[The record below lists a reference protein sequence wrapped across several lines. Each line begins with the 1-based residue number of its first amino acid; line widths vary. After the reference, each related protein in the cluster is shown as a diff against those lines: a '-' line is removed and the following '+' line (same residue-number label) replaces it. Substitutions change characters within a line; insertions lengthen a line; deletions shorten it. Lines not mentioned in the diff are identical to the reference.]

1 MRAPRPEPSHSR
13 KRLPRG
19 RRTALKWWRKR
30 KSKRPEGCQPR
41 SLQVALTLTIGQKA
55 VYPSRGIAEV
65 VGIEKKEIGGRV
77 QEFYVLRL
85 GSSDLKILVHVDKAE
100 QVGLRP
106 VAGRDDADEVL
117 QILREKVVQFERH
130 TWNRRYRA
138 FMDKIKSGSLFEVAE
153 VFRDLH
159 RLKRTKS
166 LSFGERRMLDTA
178 RGLVVQELSVARD
191 VNRESIEADLERALG
206 EGKA

>member
-1 MRAPRPEPSHSR
+1 
-13 KRLPRG
+13 
-19 RRTALKWWRKR
+19 
-30 KSKRPEGCQPR
+30 
-41 SLQVALTLTIGQKA
+41 VALTLAIGQKA

-65 VGIEKKEIGGRV
+65 VEIEKKEIGGKV

-85 GSSDLKILVHVDKAE
+85 ATSDLKILVHVDKAD

-106 VAGRDDADEVL
+106 IAGQADADKVL
-117 QILREKVVQFERH
+117 QILREKVMHLERY

-159 RLKRTKS
+159 SLKKTKS

-178 RGLVVQELSVARD
+178 RGLVVQELSAARAAD
-191 VNRESIEADLERALG
+191 RAAVEADLERALD
-206 EGKA
+206 EGQA

>member
-1 MRAPRPEPSHSR
+1 
-13 KRLPRG
+13 
-19 RRTALKWWRKR
+19 
-30 KSKRPEGCQPR
+30 
-41 SLQVALTLTIGQKA
+41 VALTLAIGQKA

-65 VGIEKKEIGGRV
+65 VEIEKKEIGGKV

-85 GSSDLKILVHVDKAE
+85 ATSDLKILVHVDKAD

-106 VAGRDDADEVL
+106 IAGKDEADRVL
-117 QILREKVVQFERH
+117 QILGEKVMHFERH
-130 TWNRRYRA
+130 SWNRRYRS

-159 RLKRTKS
+159 SLKKTKS

-178 RGLVVQELSVARD
+178 RGLVIQELSAARATD
-191 VNRESIEADLERALG
+191 RKSIEQALDMALQDSG
-206 EGKA
+206 QA

>member
-1 MRAPRPEPSHSR
+1 M
-13 KRLPRG
+13 
-19 RRTALKWWRKR
+19 
-30 KSKRPEGCQPR
+30 
-41 SLQVALTLTIGQKA
+41 ALTLSIGQKA

-65 VGIEKKEIGGRV
+65 IDVEKKEIGGKV

-85 GSSDLKILVHVDKAE
+85 STSDLKILVHIDKAE
-100 QVGLRP
+100 QVGIRP
-106 VAGRDDADEVL
+106 VAGKADADEVL

-159 RLKRTKS
+159 RLKKTKS

-178 RGLVVQELSVARD
+178 RGLVVQELSVARAT
-191 VNRESIEADLERALG
+191 NRESVEADLDRVLNA
-206 EGKA
+206 GKA

>member
-1 MRAPRPEPSHSR
+1 M
-13 KRLPRG
+13 
-19 RRTALKWWRKR
+19 
-30 KSKRPEGCQPR
+30 
-41 SLQVALTLTIGQKA
+41 ALTLAIGQKA

-65 VGIEKKEIGGRV
+65 VEIEKKEIGGKV

-85 GSSDLKILVHVDKAE
+85 ATSDLKILVHVDKAD

-106 VAGRDDADEVL
+106 IAGQADADKVL
-117 QILREKVVQFERH
+117 QILREKVMHLERY
-130 TWNRRYRA
+130 TWNRRYRG

-159 RLKRTKS
+159 SLKKTKS

-178 RGLVVQELSVARD
+178 RGLVVQELSAARAAD
-191 VNRESIEADLERALG
+191 RAAVEADLERALD
-206 EGKA
+206 EGQA

>member
-1 MRAPRPEPSHSR
+1 M
-13 KRLPRG
+13 
-19 RRTALKWWRKR
+19 AL
-30 KSKRPEGCQPR
+30 S
-41 SLQVALTLTIGQKA
+41 LTIGQKA

-65 VGIEKKEIGGRV
+65 VEIVKKEIGGKV

-85 GSSDLKILVHVDKAE
+85 STTDLKILVHVDKAE
-100 QVGLRP
+100 QVGIRP
-106 VAGRDDADEVL
+106 VAGRADADEVL

-159 RLKRTKS
+159 RLKKTKS

-178 RGLVVQELSVARD
+178 RGLVIQELSVARAA
-191 VNRESIEADLERALG
+191 NRESIEADLERALS
-206 EGKA
+206 EGQA